1 MRLSAKPILTFA
13 NINALS
19 YGNQWTV
26 RAGEIN
32 VLHFQLVD
40 LDQASLRYMVGVGV
54 SNQPFAVSMTIPSI
68 NDASV
73 LILSAV
79 QADASDSSI
88 WKVTIPASSTLSG
101 GNMQFSVTEGAITRK
116 FNVLNVLAVE
126 YLEDGSC

>member
-13 NINALS
+13 NVNVFS

-26 RAGEIN
+26 RAGELN

-40 LDQASLRYMVGVGV
+40 LDQAGLRYMVGVGV
-54 SNQPFAVSMTIPSI
+54 SNQPFAVSMTVPSI
-68 NDASV
+68 NDSAV
-73 LILSAV
+73 LVLSAV
-79 QADASDSSI
+79 QADPSDSSI

-101 GNMQFSVTEGAITRK
+101 GNMQFSVTEGAVTRK

-126 YLEDGSC
+126 YLDDGSC